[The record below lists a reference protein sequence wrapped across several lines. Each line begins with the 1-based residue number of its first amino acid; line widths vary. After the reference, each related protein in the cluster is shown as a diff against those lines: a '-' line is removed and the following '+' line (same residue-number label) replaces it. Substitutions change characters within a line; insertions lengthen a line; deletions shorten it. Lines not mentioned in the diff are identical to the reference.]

1 MASTLRFGQPLARG
15 DDRERVRVERRGHA
29 AEFPCEEEF
38 NTERMALRCSDERV
52 HVGDSRREL
61 QRSAPAF
68 GPDRRAFRL
77 IHAFFLTGKCAGE
90 FYRPPPRFALRRGR
104 LLLRA
109 SRCGAAG
116 SSSALRAAARQ
127 APPPRFALPPSRDAS
142 AGQGGAAASPSALR
156 APPFARRFGGT
167 RRRGRLLLRASRF
180 HLRETLRRGK
190 AARQA
195 PPPHLPLPPSR
206 DASVGR
212 RG

>member
-38 NTERMALRCSDERV
+38 NTERMALRSSDERV

-90 FYRPPPRFALRRGR
+90 FYHPPPRPPRRGT
-104 LLLRA
+104 LR
-109 SRCGAAG
+109 GDKAAG
-116 SSSALRAAARQ
+116 P

-142 AGQGGAAASPSALR
+142 AGQGGAAGSSSALR
-156 APPFARRFGGT
+156 ASAFARRFGGG
-167 RRRGRLLLRASRF
+167 RGR
-180 HLRETLRRGK
+180 GGGPPP
-190 AARQA
+190 AARV
-195 PPPHLPLPPSR
+195 R
-206 DASVGR
+206 
-212 RG
+212 

>member
-38 NTERMALRCSDERV
+38 NTERMALRSSDERV

-90 FYRPPPRFALRRGR
+90 FYHPPPRFALRRGR

-109 SRCGAAG
+109 SRRRAAG
-116 SSSALRAAARQ
+116 PPPGRRLGGTRRRGRLLRRASRFRLRETLRRDKAARQ

-142 AGQGGAAASPSALR
+142 AGNNRGGGAP
-156 APPFARRFGGT
+156 
-167 RRRGRLLLRASRF
+167 
-180 HLRETLRRGK
+180 
-190 AARQA
+190 
-195 PPPHLPLPPSR
+195 
-206 DASVGR
+206 
-212 RG
+212 